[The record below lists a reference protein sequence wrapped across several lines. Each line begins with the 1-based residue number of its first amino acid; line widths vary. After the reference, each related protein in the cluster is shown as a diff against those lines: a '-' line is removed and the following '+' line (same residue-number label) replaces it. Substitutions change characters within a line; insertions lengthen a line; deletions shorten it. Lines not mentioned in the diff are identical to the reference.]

1 MERCQARPPLKS
13 RLFLSKARKRLR
25 DLEPE
30 DCRDAQTF
38 FCLLYTSTPNG
49 YWKIWVVTP
58 NDQIHHHLYIGI
70 SKKEA
75 LRRARTTDFDRAA
88 GLIFNEPSR

>member
-1 MERCQARPPLKS
+1 MGKYR
-13 RLFLSKARKRLR
+13 RKYNRI
-25 DLEPE
+25 
-30 DCRDAQTF
+30 
-38 FCLLYTSTPNG
+38 TSCGKTPNG